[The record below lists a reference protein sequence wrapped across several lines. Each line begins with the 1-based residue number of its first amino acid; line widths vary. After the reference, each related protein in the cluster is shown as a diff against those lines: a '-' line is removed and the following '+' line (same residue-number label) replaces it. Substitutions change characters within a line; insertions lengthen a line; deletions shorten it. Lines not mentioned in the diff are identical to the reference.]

1 MFFRAGGQA
10 AVGSGWAFYVTL
22 LLVYL
27 GVDIIACL
35 GLNIQLGLAGVMD
48 FAFIIFQAAGA
59 YVYAIFTLG
68 PATGSAGSG
77 GQSYLWGMS
86 LPFPLPYVMATL
98 AGMILAFV
106 CAVVVLPRLRGDYE
120 AMAFLVIS
128 LIVTGVATNQVGLVN
143 GANGLYSIPQP
154 LSNVLNLPTLQYD
167 WFYVGLTAVICVLV
181 WLFTRKIT
189 TSPMGRL
196 LRAVR
201 ENEPA
206 ARALG
211 KDATRARMFAFLVGG
226 GLGGL
231 SGAVL
236 VAFVTAWAPASWGYA
251 ETFVY
256 ITAIVVGGFGNDIG
270 ILIGVL
276 LVPILF
282 GELVR
287 FLPAFAQASWVQA
300 TQLMAYGLLTL
311 LFLWF
316 RPQGLVPE
324 RRQRYA
330 GGAEAPVR
338 AGGTRAAGGIRARLG
353 LAGRSR

>member
-1 MFFRAGGQA
+1 
-10 AVGSGWAFYVTL
+10 VGSGWQFYLTL

-68 PATGSAGSG
+68 PATSGPGQAAG
-77 GQSYLWGMS
+77 GQSYLWGTS
-86 LPFPLPYVMATL
+86 LPFPLPFVMATL
-98 AGMILAFV
+98 AGLILAFLCGV
-106 CAVVVLPRLRGDYE
+106 IVLPRLRGDYE

-128 LIVTGVATNQVGLVN
+128 LIVAGIATNQVGLVN

-154 LSNVLNLPTLQYD
+154 LGSVLNLSTIQYD
-167 WFYVGLTAVICVLV
+167 WFYVGLTAVICLLAWFV
-181 WLFTRKIT
+181 TRRIT

-226 GLGGL
+226 ALGGL

-270 ILIGVL
+270 VLIGVL
-276 LVPILF
+276 LVPVLF

-287 FLPAFAQASWVQA
+287 FLPAYGQSSWIEA
-300 TQLMAYGLLTL
+300 AQLMAYGLLTL

-316 RPQGLVPE
+316 RPQGLLPE
-324 RRQRYA
+324 RRRRYPRGGDMPPLPA
-330 GGAEAPVR
+330 GISLASR
-338 AGGTRAAGGIRARLG
+338 IRPRLRS
-353 LAGRSR
+353 AGRLR

>member
-1 MFFRAGGQA
+1 MAGVA
-10 AVGSGWAFYVTL
+10 TVGSGWEYYVTL

-27 GVDIIACL
+27 GVDVIACL

-68 PATGSAGSG
+68 SPNGALGLAAG
-77 GQSYLWGMS
+77 GQSYLWGAA
-86 LPFPLPYVMATL
+86 LPFPLPFILATM
-98 AGMILAFV
+98 AGMLLALV
-106 CAVVVLPRLRGDYE
+106 CALVVLPRLRGDYE

-128 LIVTGVATNQVGLVN
+128 LIVTGIATNQVGLVN
-143 GANGLYSIPQP
+143 GANGLSGVPQP
-154 LSNVLNLPTLQYD
+154 LSGVLHLTTIGYD
-167 WFYVGLTAVICVLV
+167 WFYVGLTAVICLLAWRV
-181 WLFTRKIT
+181 TRRIT

-201 ENEPA
+201 ENEQA

-211 KDATRARMFAFLVGG
+211 KDATRVRMFAFLVGG
-226 GLGGL
+226 ALAGL

-236 VAFVTAWAPASWGYA
+236 VAFITAWAPASWGYA
-251 ETFVY
+251 ETFVL
-256 ITAIVVGGFGNDIG
+256 ITAVVVGGFGSDFG
-270 ILIGVL
+270 ILLGVL
-276 LVPILF
+276 LVPIVL

-287 FLPAFAQASWVQA
+287 FLPAYGQAGWVGA
-300 TQLMAYGLLTL
+300 AQLMAYGLLTL

-324 RRQRYA
+324 PRKRY
-330 GGAEAPVR
+330 P
-338 AGGTRAAGGIRARLG
+338 
-353 LAGRSR
+353 AGRRLPETAGALPPAGE